1 MTRLR
6 LNRRWQMRF
15 LFAIL
20 CTLLTTSTVGAQT
33 ATVSWYG
40 SHWAGRK
47 TANGERFNPH
57 DFTAA
62 SKTLPMGTKLLLKKG
77 SRSVVVRINDRGP
90 YIKGRS
96 LDLSWAAA
104 NHLGM
109 IGSGVTR
116 VNYRILKQASH
127 GTKRRRG

>member
-1 MTRLR
+1 
-6 LNRRWQMRF
+6 MRF

-20 CTLLTTSTVGAQT
+20 CTLVAAGPAGAQT

-62 SKTLPMGTKLLLKKG
+62 SKTLPMGTKLLLRRG

-109 IGSGVTR
+109 ISCGVKY
-116 VNYRILKQASH
+116 VHEFFDILCNH
-127 GTKRRRG
+127 TVL